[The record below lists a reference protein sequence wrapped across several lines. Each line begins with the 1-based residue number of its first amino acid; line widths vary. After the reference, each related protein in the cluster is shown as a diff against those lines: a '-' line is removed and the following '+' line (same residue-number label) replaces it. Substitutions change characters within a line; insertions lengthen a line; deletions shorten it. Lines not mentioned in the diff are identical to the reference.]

1 MAPHARHLVI
11 RYWSIEVE
19 TVSTHAASQM
29 AFKVLPGRSAV
40 LVKARSTVGPISFGT
55 TEVEG
60 TISTMVK
67 DGAFDTNAHQEARLE
82 VQLNKLTSGNRL
94 YDDELRRRIDAR
106 RYPLATIDLRSAAQ
120 IGKTDR
126 YELTGEIEFHNIIRE
141 IAGTVSVDYPKPNT
155 VVIRGE
161 QIFDIREFNLE
172 VPTTFMLKIYPDVWV
187 ELHLEA
193 RAE

>member
-1 MAPHARHLVI
+1 
-11 RYWSIEVE
+11 
-19 TVSTHAASQM
+19 VSTHAASQM
-29 AFKVLPGRSAV
+29 AFKVLPGRSAI

-60 TISTMVK
+60 TISTMIK
-67 DGAFDTNAHQEARLE
+67 DGAFDTDAHQEARLE

-106 RYPLATIDLRSAAQ
+106 RYPMATIDLLSAAQ

-126 YELTGEIEFHNIIRE
+126 YELTGQIEFHNITRE
-141 IAGTVSVDYPKPNT
+141 IAGTVSIDYPQPNT